1 MLLTTKF
8 NRQLWKIDSF
18 ETVSYDKESKNLFI
32 HCLDQT
38 VIQFYSVPEDVLFQF
53 IIDTNKENFIQRILI
68 PNYLMERMRS

>member
-68 PNYLMERMRS
+68 PNYLMERMSS